1 MAILKKL
8 DDNERVHIDD
18 IYGIYNLTNKLASF
32 LKMSKKK
39 EAPHILCIGTDR
51 STGDSLGPLT
61 GWRLRKLLYGKNILV
76 FGTIDEPVHAQNLE
90 AAIKSIEELG
100 ASHSIIAVDACLG
113 HHQHVE
119 TILLEPKPLKPGA
132 GVNKNLP
139 EVGDISIS
147 GIVNVSGFMEY
158 QILQSTRLSL
168 VMKMSQIIA
177 NSIFLALQKT
187 GHLNHDI
194 YDLRN
199 NGDMQ

>member
-1 MAILKKL
+1 MAVIKKL
-8 DDNERVHIDD
+8 ENNERIHIDD

-32 LKMSKKK
+32 IKMSEKK

-61 GWRLRKLLYGKNILV
+61 GWRLRKLLYSKDILV

-90 AAIKSIEELG
+90 SVVKSIQDLG
-100 ASHSIIAVDACLG
+100 SNHSVIAVDACLG

-168 VMKMSQIIA
+168 VMKMSQIIS

-187 GHLNHDI
+187 GYLNQDI
-194 YDLRN
+194 YSLRN
-199 NGDMQ
+199 HADIQ